1 MKVYELMTELA
12 KMPAGAEVEFTTLM
26 TLAEF
31 AELHTDVVDENG
43 KDLYRVS
50 GEIKDVEKISDK
62 RIALYY

>member
-1 MKVYELMTELA
+1 MKVYEVMAELA
-12 KMPAGAEVEFTTLM
+12 KMPAGAEVEFTMLM

-31 AELHTDVVDENG
+31 AELPTDEADENG